1 MEVTASDRR
10 TIFKLLNVSEA
21 ARSLDVPIRQMHCD
35 IKAGWIPKPEIRLG
49 RRLYYHADDLPN
61 IAERYAAIKNHP

>member
-1 MEVTASDRR
+1 MEVTARDRR
-10 TIFKLLNVSEA
+10 TILKLLNVSEA
-21 ARSLDVPIRQMHCD
+21 ARSLDVPMRQMYFD

-49 RRLYYHADDLPN
+49 KRLYHHADDLRI

>member
-1 MEVTASDRR
+1 MEVTARDRR

-21 ARSLDVPIRQMHCD
+21 ARSLDVPIRQMHFD

-49 RRLYYHADDLPN
+49 KRLYYHADELRE
-61 IAERYAAIKNHP
+61 IAERYATIKNHP